1 MVDDIKLVVGV
12 DYRELTGLIKTADQT
27 KRTLSNVAKE
37 FVNTGGQKQYMAAIN
52 RIVKSQQHL
61 EVSSRMSRSQIM
73 KLGVK
78 MQQEVKF
85 TNALTSATQR
95 LSAAQTTSGKVM
107 QQNKNK
113 MNGNNMAIQQ
123 LGYQFGDFAVQVQGG
138 TSAFVAFS
146 QQGAQL
152 AGILPMIA
160 APLGLS
166 MGAAVGLSAALGI
179 LIPVGSAVARMFFEM
194 SGSAEKAKDALG
206 NTVNALDAYRRSVE
220 FSKRSTSDLNL
231 EFGEAATKL
240 ENMQE
245 LLQSVAVSRAMD
257 SLSTG
262 SSMFGKELDAA
273 VNHMANLQVLLEGV
287 KIPTQDERNQFGE
300 EGFMAAREAVAGY
313 QDEIDD
319 AVAAIK
325 LLPEEAKSLSAALKE
340 VGKSESME
348 DIKNSSLAAL
358 EVIKGFHLEFGKIP
372 LPIAEVIENLES
384 VASAAARA
392 THEVDKITDA
402 EQDLLDVAKKLAKE
416 PLHGPMTLLQIEAAR
431 MRDKMMGVFEL
442 TVELKDELGDAA
454 FNAIKLADIDLSKGV
469 SDAAREAAKL
479 AANMNITLLAAM
491 NIQNLQ
497 SSMEVGGGRG
507 SGTEYT
513 GQQDYT
519 AEMDY
524 ETIQS
529 QIDKFNKKNE
539 PKATKAV
546 KDPIGDFQK
555 KLDLEREL
563 LGATE
568 ARQKVLQALGSDFVR
583 NNPKQSAAMEAQI
596 AKTFELIAVEEKRQA
611 LNDSITGSIEDGLM
625 MMIDSTTSVKD
636 AFKSMAS
643 EIVKELYRVLVVQQ
657 LVNAAKGFF
666 GFADGGAFDGGSQ
679 IQAYANGGVVSSPTT
694 FPMTGGKT
702 GLMGEAGP
710 EAIMP
715 LKRGS
720 NGKLG
725 VQMEGGGGDAGDVIT
740 INQSFNF
747 QANGDDS
754 VKKLIAQAAPQ
765 IASLAKA
772 SIIESRRRG
781 GSTKAA
787 FG

>member
-754 VKKLIAQAAPQ
+754 VKKLIAQAAPK
-765 IASLAKA
+765 IADMAKA
-772 SIIESRRRG
+772 SVIESRRRG